1 MDIDRRKKMDETRRN
16 LKAELER
23 TLAGMGLHPDFSAIA
38 FELPQ
43 KQVEKLSIRGPFVRM
58 VYDYVVEEI
67 RFNSPDNQSLD
78 GILFHTQLPLILE
91 GVICVQYYENQIL
104 DGKGGVLMNGRPDLQ
119 KIRSKLLAG
128 HYLKDF
134 LYDYAAKSVF
144 PTDLSRREVLL
155 EAMRKM
161 FQFVDMGQFMEQRW
175 SRLKHFR
182 EGLLELPVMSK
193 EVEGFLDYELIDQF
207 WEEIKAAGMD
217 RSKESFV
224 RFYLQRVY
232 LTGAAVFVIG
242 AELVMDLLGYHGA
255 GRRRLR
261 RFAGHYAMMCQLV
274 NDNND
279 FLPAEFGQAT
289 VAKDPEDAFS
299 DLRNDNIT
307 LPMFFFFQ
315 ENPDE
320 TCENLMKL
328 PGMEICQRFEKA
340 LNIHSIPLAEKI
352 ANGLNGSLDPES
364 PLSKPLENLST
375 IALRSRYRDDFKR
388 TFQ

>member
-1 MDIDRRKKMDETRRN
+1 MEGTRKN
-16 LKAELER
+16 LQAELAR
-23 TLAGMGLHPDFSAIA
+23 VYATLNLHPLFPKTA
-38 FELPQ
+38 FELLE
-43 KQVEKLSIRGPFVRM
+43 KQSQKLSIRGPFIRM
-58 VYDYVVEEI
+58 IHSYVVEQARLEGI
-67 RFNSPDNQSLD
+67 KIQSFD
-78 GILFHTQLPLILE
+78 DKLFHTQLPLIIE

-104 DGKGGVLMNGRPDLQ
+104 DGKGGVLKAGQPDLQ
-119 KIRSKLLAG
+119 KIRYNLLAG